1 MTKGDPA
8 LKIGI
13 LGAGDRGRQYAGY
26 CRSHPREAQV
36 VAVADPSQARRRRFC
51 EAHEVPP
58 EASFAS
64 WEQLLDRARNIDA
77 VVIATPDRLHVAPA
91 LRALEL
97 GYEILLE
104 KPIAPTKE
112 EVLRLAGAAA
122 RVSGSVTVAHV
133 LRYTPFFRRIKEM
146 VDGGR
151 IGHLVSI
158 QWAENI
164 GFWHFAHSYVRGNW
178 GSSAGSSPMILAKAC
193 HDMDMLRWLVGS
205 PWKQISS
212 FGDLTLFRQDRAPSG
227 APERCIEGCPVYET
241 CPFNAVTFYV
251 DGLAG
256 YDGWPVTVLSEDT
269 GRESLLEALR
279 HGPYGRCVYRCD
291 NDVVDHQVVN
301 VAFAN
306 GVTAA
311 LSVCA
316 ATSENTRTLKIM
328 GSSGEI
334 RGHLESGE
342 IELRTFEAA
351 PPRPRPAGSGR
362 EQDLQTWFTSKTVH
376 VPAEV
381 GHAGGD
387 EGLMRAFV
395 ERARRGSAGERLE
408 EAATSLAESLD
419 SHFMAFAAEE
429 SRLGGRVVAAD
440 SWAMPDPRSG
450 GAGPGRP
457 DGRERRPSSFE

>member
-1 MTKGDPA
+1 MAKGDPKGSA
-8 LKIGI
+8 LKIGV

-26 CRSHPREAQV
+26 CRSHPAEARV
-36 VAVADPSQARRRRFC
+36 VAVADPSEERLKNFSK
-51 EAHEVPP
+51 AHDLPP
-58 EASFAS
+58 EAGFAS
-64 WEQLLDRARNIDA
+64 WEQLLDRPRGIDA

-104 KPIAPTKE
+104 KPIAPTKR
-112 EVLRLAGAAA
+112 EVLRLAGATA
-122 RVSGSVTVAHV
+122 RISGNITVAHV
-133 LRYTPFFRRIKEM
+133 LRYTPFFARIKELL
-146 VDGGR
+146 DDGR
-151 IGHLVSI
+151 IGDLVSI

-178 GSSAGSSPMILAKAC
+178 ANSARSSPMILAKSC

-205 PWKQISS
+205 PWNQISS
-212 FGDLTLFRQDRAPSG
+212 FGNLTLFRHERAPEG

-241 CPFNAVTFYV
+241 CPFNAVTFYA

-256 YDGWPVTVLSEDT
+256 YDGWPVTIVSEDT

-301 VAFAN
+301 MAFLN
-306 GVTAA
+306 GVTAT

-316 ATSENTRTLKIM
+316 ATSENTRTLKLM
-328 GSSGEI
+328 GSRGEI

-342 IELRTFEAA
+342 IELRTFEAV
-351 PPRPRPAGSGR
+351 PRSPRRVVAGG
-362 EQDLQTWFTSKTVH
+362 DDVLPMWFSSERMH
-376 VPAEV
+376 VSVEV

-395 ERARRGSAGERLE
+395 ERARRASAGEALE
-408 EAATSLAESLD
+408 EAATSLVESLD

-440 SWAMPDPRSG
+440 PGTAPDLLCK
-450 GAGPGRP
+450 GAEPGRL
-457 DGRERRPSSFE
+457 E